1 MHASINLHKWR
12 AQKYTHTCK
21 ERRPVAYLREG
32 RAPSLCSKHT
42 QKHTDGA
49 VAAKPRVKNIL
60 YQCFSDIHC
69 MIDSFAVLKGNYN
82 GV

>member
-1 MHASINLHKWR
+1 MHKN
-12 AQKYTHTCK
+12 THTCK
-21 ERRPVAYLREG
+21 ERRQVAYSRKG
-32 RAPSLCSKHT
+32 HAPSLCSKHP
-42 QKHTDGA
+42 QIHTDGA
-49 VAAKPRVKNIL
+49 AAAKPSVKNIL